1 MAKKN
6 RKSEIKVVGE
16 SPVDVEAAQSGAWD
30 AAVASIV
37 ADAPASVASIVAD
50 APAVVASTVADAP
63 AVEAKPKP
71 KAKGGRTPRAKPVL
85 VSGTGT
91 WRDGMTQAKVQEWET
106 WAFGFVFRAR
116 EKGVVPAEFDGHDSV
131 LIEMCCAYWRQYGK
145 GISEAKLM
153 KAVPTFTK

>member
-16 SPVDVEAAQSGAWD
+16 SPIDVEAAQSGAWD

-37 ADAPASVASIVAD
+37 AE
-50 APAVVASTVADAP
+50 AP
-63 AVEAKPKP
+63 AVEVKAKP

-116 EKGVVPAEFDGHDSV
+116 EKGVVPAEFDGHDSI
-131 LIEMCCAYWRQYGK
+131 LIEMCCAYWRQHGK